1 MSEDIQGKN
10 WDRIIGGLLYAA
22 AFFLPL
28 LFTPWTFEYRE
39 LSKQTLLYLLISAA
53 ALVLALKKW
62 RFVTTPLDL
71 PILALVTVYLL
82 ASVFSVDRPNS
93 FLGTYGMFSGSFFSL
108 AFFVLFYYLVINT
121 FDTVQQLQRLFKF
134 FFASVLL
141 AIVFA

>member
-1 MSEDIQGKN
+1 MSEDKQGKN

-53 ALVLALKKW
+53 AIVWFLKVLALKKW

-93 FLGTYGMFSGSFFSL
+93 FLG
-108 AFFVLFYYLVINT
+108 I
-121 FDTVQQLQRLFKF
+121 
-134 FFASVLL
+134 
-141 AIVFA
+141 